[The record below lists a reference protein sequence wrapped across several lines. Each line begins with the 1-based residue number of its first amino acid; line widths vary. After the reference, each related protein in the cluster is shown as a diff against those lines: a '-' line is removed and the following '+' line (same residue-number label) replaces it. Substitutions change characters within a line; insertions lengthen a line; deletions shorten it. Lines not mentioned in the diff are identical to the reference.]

1 MPKVIL
7 CRGIQG
13 SGKTT
18 WAKQYCKEHPNT
30 IRVNRDDI
38 RQMFSQKKMVQRIG
52 ANSNRYRIENYRQC
66 SI

>member
-1 MPKVIL
+1 MAKIIL

-38 RQMFSQKKMVQRIG
+38 RQMFS
-52 ANSNRYRIENYRQC
+52 
-66 SI
+66 